1 MNKILVVGLLLSIF
15 SFISCVKVP
24 EMTIAEIES
33 FTQKSDSELIKNS
46 VSKPW
51 KGENF
56 VNGDQA
62 LSFARE
68 RYAFAEGDRQRGRN
82 QMAVIKGVINKM
94 TESNVLKN
102 VYTVLS
108 EIEGDYQ
115 TDIPFMKII
124 SLAPEVL

>member
-56 VNGDQA
+56 VNGTIGGSWADTIRSDPKTFNQLIA
-62 LSFARE
+62 E
-68 RYAFAEGDRQRGRN
+68 RDAESAGIINVTLDYLVDYDASSRQWKPHCAFYDIE
-82 QMAVIKGVINKM
+82 INK
-94 TESNVLKN
+94 V
-102 VYTVLS
+102 
-108 EIEGDYQ
+108 
-115 TDIPFMKII
+115 
-124 SLAPEVL
+124 